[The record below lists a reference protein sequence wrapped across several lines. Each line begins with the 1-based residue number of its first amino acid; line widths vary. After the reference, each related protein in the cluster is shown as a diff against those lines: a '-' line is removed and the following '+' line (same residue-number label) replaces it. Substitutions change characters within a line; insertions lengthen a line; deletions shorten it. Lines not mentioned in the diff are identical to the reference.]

1 MIQKILQSKL
11 NIFILVVV
19 AYFLIHFSNNV
30 LNDFLVELPQAGF
43 VHIPSGFKLFF
54 VLIAGW
60 LGAVGIATASL
71 FLVVMYEYPDDYFL
85 GFQLAVMSGLSPYLA
100 KNLAVQKFAMN
111 DDLSHITTKQLFLVV
126 LMFAFLNSAFN
137 HAVLSWNEVNP
148 SFIDETLTSF
158 IADITGTFIVFLL
171 LKLMS
176 KKLLKVAES

>member
-1 MIQKILQSKL
+1 VIQKILQSKL
-11 NIFILVVV
+11 NTFILVVV

-30 LNDFLVELPQAGF
+30 LNDFLVELPEAGF
-43 VHIPSGFKLFF
+43 VHIPGGFKLFF

-60 LGAVGIATASL
+60 LGAVGIATATL
-71 FLVVMYEYPDDYFL
+71 LLDVIYEYPDDYFL

-111 DDLSHITTKQLFLVV
+111 DDLSHITTKQLVLVV
-126 LMFAFLNSAFN
+126 LIFAFLNSSFN
-137 HAVLSWNEVNP
+137 YAVLSWNEVKP

>member
-1 MIQKILQSKL
+1 MFQKILQSKL
-11 NIFILVVV
+11 NTFILVVV
-19 AYFLIHFSNNV
+19 TYFLIHFSNNV
-30 LNDFLVELPQAGF
+30 LNDFLVELPEAGF

-54 VLIAGW
+54 VLIASW
-60 LGAVGIATASL
+60 LGAVGIATATL

-85 GFQLAVMSGLSPYLA
+85 GFQLAVMSGLAPYLA
-100 KNLAVQKFAMN
+100 KKLAVQKFAMN
-111 DDLSHITTKQLFLVV
+111 DDLSHITTKQLVLVV

>member
-11 NIFILVVV
+11 NTFILVVV

-30 LNDFLVELPQAGF
+30 LNDFLVKLPEAGF

-54 VLIAGW
+54 VLIASW
-60 LGAVGIATASL
+60 LGAVGIATANL

-85 GFQLAVMSGLSPYLA
+85 GFQLAVMGGLAPYLA
-100 KNLAVQKFAMN
+100 KKLAVQKFAMN
-111 DDLSHITTKQLFLVV
+111 DDLSHITTKQLVLVV
-126 LMFAFLNSAFN
+126 LIYAFLNSSFN
-137 HAVLSWNEVNP
+137 YAVLSWNEVNP

>member
-11 NIFILVVV
+11 NTFILVVV

-30 LNDFLVELPQAGF
+30 LNDFLVELPEAGF

-60 LGAVGIATASL
+60 LGAVGIATATL

-85 GFQLAVMSGLSPYLA
+85 GFQLAVMGGLAPYLA
-100 KNLAVQKFAMN
+100 KKLAVQKFAMN
-111 DDLSHITTKQLFLVV
+111 DDLSHITTKQLVLVA

-171 LKLMS
+171 LTLMS

>member
-11 NIFILVVV
+11 NTFILVVV

-30 LNDFLVELPQAGF
+30 LNDFLVELPEAGF

-60 LGAVGIATASL
+60 LGAVGISTATL

-85 GFQLAVMSGLSPYLA
+85 GFQLAVMSGLAPYLA
-100 KNLAVQKFAMN
+100 KKLAVQKFAMN
-111 DDLSHITTKQLFLVV
+111 DDLSHITTKQLVLVV
-126 LMFAFLNSAFN
+126 LIFAFLNSSFN
-137 HAVLSWNEVNP
+137 YAVLSWNEVNP
-148 SFIDETLTSF
+148 NIIDETLTSF

>member
-1 MIQKILQSKL
+1 VVQKILQSKL
-11 NIFILVVV
+11 NTFILVVF

-30 LNDFLVELPQAGF
+30 LNDFLVKLPEAGF

-60 LGAVGIATASL
+60 LGAVGIATATL

-85 GFQLAVMSGLSPYLA
+85 GFQLAVMSGLAPYLA
-100 KNLAVQKFAMN
+100 KKLAVQKFAMN
-111 DDLSHITTKQLFLVV
+111 DDLSHITTKQLVLVV
-126 LMFAFLNSAFN
+126 LIFAFLNSSFN
-137 HAVLSWNEVNP
+137 YAVLSWNEVNP

-176 KKLLKVAES
+176 KKLLKVAKS

>member
-60 LGAVGIATASL
+60 LGAVGIATATL

-85 GFQLAVMSGLSPYLA
+85 GFQLAVMSGLAPYLA
-100 KNLAVQKFAMN
+100 KKLAVQKFAMN

-148 SFIDETLTSF
+148 SFIDETLTFF
-158 IADITGTFIVFLL
+158 IADITGTLIVFLL

>member
-11 NIFILVVV
+11 NTFILVVV

-30 LNDFLVELPQAGF
+30 LNDFLVKLPQAGF

-100 KNLAVQKFAMN
+100 KKLAVQKFAMN
-111 DDLSHITTKQLFLVV
+111 DDLSHITTKQFVLVA